1 MWFNVHAIVCDNH
14 CQSNVSTINYWRDA
28 TKIHAIYLWI
38 IDAKGHTSFMIQ
50 YILLKKLEITCLAVK
65 GLYFHL
71 LVFMDPEILLIFNLA
86 KYLGRYSLIVLRKMR
101 H

>member
-1 MWFNVHAIVCDNH
+1 
-14 CQSNVSTINYWRDA
+14 
-28 TKIHAIYLWI
+28 
-38 IDAKGHTSFMIQ
+38 MIQ

-86 KYLGRYSLIVLRKMR
+86 KYLGRYSLMVLRKMR